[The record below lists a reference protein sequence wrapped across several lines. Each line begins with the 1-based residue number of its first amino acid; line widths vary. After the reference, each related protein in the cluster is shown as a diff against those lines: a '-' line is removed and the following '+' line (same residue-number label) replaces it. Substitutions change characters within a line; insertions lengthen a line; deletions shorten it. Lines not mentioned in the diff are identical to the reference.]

1 MKSMGYENKIN
12 RKSYEPAYIQLVR
25 IVSRQIAT
33 GILQPGD
40 QLPSEGQLC
49 AQQKVSP
56 MTVRRAINILVERG
70 LVSTAQGKGTFV
82 KPLDIGKA
90 VFRLQELKEHWAQGG
105 QTTIRLLEATIFS
118 ADQHVAEKLKISPG
132 ERAIHIR
139 RLIFE
144 KDIPAMYHREY
155 LVYDP
160 KRPLVEA
167 QLQITSLEGLLQGES
182 SEGLRRGNLTIEAVN
197 LKEEDAK
204 VLQMPTGSAG
214 FCLEHI
220 FYDFND
226 HPVSWGWFICRA
238 DRFKLTT
245 RIGADADL

>member
-1 MKSMGYENKIN
+1 MGYENKIN

-25 IVSRQIAT
+25 IVSQQIAT
-33 GILQPGD
+33 GVLQPGD

-105 QTTIRLLEATIFS
+105 QTSIRLLEATIFS
-118 ADQHVAEKLKISPG
+118 VDEHVAEKLEISPG

-139 RLIFE
+139 RLILE

-197 LKEEDAK
+197 LKEEEAK
-204 VLQMPTGSAG
+204 VLQIPTGSAA

>member
-1 MKSMGYENKIN
+1 
-12 RKSYEPAYIQLVR
+12 
-25 IVSRQIAT
+25 
-33 GILQPGD
+33 
-40 QLPSEGQLC
+40 
-49 AQQKVSP
+49 
-56 MTVRRAINILVERG
+56 
-70 LVSTAQGKGTFV
+70 
-82 KPLDIGKA
+82 
-90 VFRLQELKEHWAQGG
+90 
-105 QTTIRLLEATIFS
+105 LEATIFS
-118 ADQHVAEKLKISPG
+118 ADQHVAEKLEISPG

-139 RLIFE
+139 RLILE

-160 KRPLVEA
+160 RRPLVEA

-226 HPVSWGWFICRA
+226 HLVSWGWFICRA

-245 RIGADADL
+245 RIGADTDL

>member
-1 MKSMGYENKIN
+1 MGYENKIN